1 MATAPP
7 DVLVILVDDMGF
19 GASSAF
25 GGPCSMPTAEQ
36 LAARGLSFTR
46 FHSTGVCSPTRQSL
60 LTGRNHHAVNMGT
73 ITDRATPVRG
83 YTSVRP
89 ADCAPLA
96 AVLSDAGY
104 RTAAFGK
111 WHQLPEWMHAPEAA
125 SQRSWPTGEGFDEFY
140 GFIGADSDHYSP
152 TLFHGT
158 QPVDP
163 PDDPHYHL
171 STDLVDRTADWFLR
185 QGSLDPDA
193 PRFAYL
199 SFGATHA
206 PHHAPPD
213 SLERYRGRFDDGW
226 DAHRQ
231 ATLERQKSLG
241 VIPEYAEL
249 TKRPEEIP
257 AWDDLTPTERR
268 VAARLMEA
276 YAAFAEHTDHE
287 VGRLLDRLEAAGQLD
302 GTLVMYILGDNG
314 AAQGGGHLGTTNEN
328 AALNGIHL
336 SADDMVD
343 RLDEIGSAKT
353 YSEYPVGWAHAMNT
367 PFQWTKIIASH
378 LGGTRQG
385 LIVRWPVGIANGG
398 ELRHQWHHV
407 VDVAP
412 TILELAGVTPPVEFR
427 GVTQRPLDGRSMAPS
442 MAPDASEPLRPPQYF
457 EVHGNR
463 AVWFNGWWACAKHA
477 VPWVPE
483 KPSPFES
490 DRWELYAPD
499 DWSQAR
505 DLAQAHPEVL
515 DQLKQLFEIEADR
528 NHVKPLDDRRLERFL
543 PSLAGR
549 PTRFDGRVVRLD
561 PSIDWLGEG
570 AAPDVKNRSHRVIVE
585 LDLTAQDEP
594 AEGVIIAQ
602 GGRFG
607 GWSLYLIA
615 GRPTYCYNFLDLR
628 RHVVRGDRALP
639 AGKSQVT
646 IDFRSDGPGLG
657 RGGEVRLLLD
667 DREIG
672 RTAIPQTVPY
682 RFSLSEG
689 MTLRRDRGSA
699 VSEDYQAPFPLRS
712 AVLGSV
718 TFELG
723 DATPA
728 PPEASR
734 LAAETE

>member
-1 MATAPP
+1 MANSRP
-7 DVLVILVDDMGF
+7 DVLIILVDDMGF

-25 GGPCSMPTAEQ
+25 GGPCQMPTAER
-36 LAARGLSFTR
+36 LAGDGLRFTR

-60 LTGRNHHAVNMGT
+60 LTGRNHHAANMGT

-96 AVLSDAGY
+96 AVLGESGY

-111 WHQLPEWMHAPEAA
+111 WHQLPEWMHAPESA
-125 SQRSWPTGEGFDEFY
+125 SLRSWPTGEGFDEFY
-140 GFIGADSDHYSP
+140 GFIGADSDHYAP

-158 QPVDP
+158 QPADP
-163 PDDPHYHL
+163 PDDPDFHL
-171 STDLVDRTADWFLR
+171 TTHLVDRTGDWFLR
-185 QGSLDPDA
+185 QGSLDPEA

-206 PHHAPPD
+206 PHHAP
-213 SLERYRGRFDDGW
+213 SAFMERYRGRFDDGW
-226 DAHRQ
+226 DEHRE
-231 ATLERQKSLG
+231 ATLARQKALG
-241 VIPEYAEL
+241 VVPQDAQL
-249 TKRPEEIP
+249 TARPAEIP
-257 AWDDLTPTERR
+257 AWNDLTRTEQR
-268 VAARLMEA
+268 VASRLMEA

-287 VGRLLDRLEAAGQLD
+287 VGRLLDRLDAAGQLD
-302 GTLVMYILGDNG
+302 NTLVLYILGDNG
-314 AAQGGGHLGTTNEN
+314 AAQGGGRLGTTNEN
-328 AALNGIHL
+328 AALNGIQL
-336 SADDMVD
+336 SAEDMLE
-343 RLDEIGSAKT
+343 RLDEIGSAAT

-385 LIVRWPVGIANGG
+385 LVAHWPAGIAHGG

-412 TILELAGVTPPVEFR
+412 TILDLAGVTPPGEFR
-427 GVTQRPLDGRSMAPS
+427 GVAQRPLDGRSMAPS
-442 MAPDASEPLRPPQYF
+442 MAPDPVEALRPPQYF

-463 AVWFNGWWACAKHA
+463 ALWFDGWWACAKHA

-483 KPSPFES
+483 ERTTFES

-505 DLAQAHPEVL
+505 DLAEDHPEL
-515 DQLKQLFEIEADR
+515 LGQMKQLFEIEAQR
-528 NHVKPLDDRRLERFL
+528 NHVHPLDSRRLERFL

-549 PTRFDGRVVRLD
+549 PTRFDGKVVHLD

-570 AAPDVKNRSHRVIVE
+570 AAPDIKNRSHRLIVDLDLRMDNGTPGGVIVS
-585 LDLTAQDEP
+585 
-594 AEGVIIAQ
+594 Q

-607 GWSLYLIA
+607 GWSLYLID
-615 GRPTYCYNFLDLR
+615 GRPTYCYNYLDLQ
-628 RHVVRGDRALP
+628 RHVVRGDRELP
-639 AGKSQVT
+639 VGSSRVIVEFASE
-646 IDFRSDGPGLG
+646 GPGLG
-657 RGGEVRLLLD
+657 RGGEIRLLLD
-667 DREIG
+667 DSEIG
-672 RTAIPQTVPY
+672 RASVPQTVPY

-699 VSEDYQAPFPLRS
+699 VSEDYRAPFPLVS
-712 AVLGSV
+712 AVLRSV
-718 TFELG
+718 TFELE

-728 PPEASR
+728 PAEATR

>member
-1 MATAPP
+1 MATSPP
-7 DVLVILVDDMGF
+7 DVLIILVDDMGF

-25 GGPCSMPTAEQ
+25 GGPCHMPTAER
-36 LAARGLSFTR
+36 LAGTGLRFTR

-60 LTGRNHHAVNMGT
+60 LTGRNHHAANMGT

-89 ADCAPLA
+89 VDCAPLA

-111 WHQLPEWMHAPEAA
+111 WHQLPEWMHAPEAT
-125 SQRSWPTGEGFDEFY
+125 SLRSWPTGEGFDEFY

-163 PDDPHYHL
+163 PDDPEYHL

-185 QGSLDPDA
+185 QGSVDPEA
-193 PRFAYL
+193 PRLVYL

-206 PHHAPPD
+206 PHHAPPAF
-213 SLERYRGRFDDGW
+213 LERCQGRFDDGW
-226 DAHRQ
+226 DVHRR
-231 ATLERQKSLG
+231 ATLARQKSLG
-241 VIPEYAEL
+241 VVPQDAQL
-249 TKRPEEIP
+249 TPRPAEIP
-257 AWDDLTPTERR
+257 AWDDLTITEQR

-302 GTLVMYILGDNG
+302 NTLVLYILGDNG
-314 AAQGGGHLGTTNEN
+314 AAQGGGRLGTTNEN
-328 AALNGIHL
+328 AALNGIQL
-336 SADDMVD
+336 SAEEMLAS
-343 RLDEIGSAKT
+343 LDEIGSAAT

-385 LIVRWPVGIANGG
+385 LVARWPAGIDNGG

-427 GVTQRPLDGRSMAPS
+427 GAAQRPLDGRSMVPS
-442 MAPDASEPLRPPQYF
+442 MAPDPTESLRPPQYF

-463 AVWFNGWWACAKHA
+463 AVWFNGWWACAKHS

-483 KPSPFES
+483 EPTTFED

-505 DLAQAHPEVL
+505 DLAAEHPEVL
-515 DQLKQLFEIEADR
+515 DQMKQLFELEAQR
-528 NHVKPLDDRRLERFL
+528 NHVHPLDSRRLERFL
-543 PSLAGR
+543 PSVAGR
-549 PTRFDGRVVRLD
+549 PTRFAGDVVRLD

-570 AAPDVKNRSHRVIVE
+570 AAPDIKNRSHRVIVDIE
-585 LDLTAQDEP
+585 RRAANEIP
-594 AEGVIIAQ
+594 EGVLVAQ

-607 GWSLYLIA
+607 GWSLYLID
-615 GRPTYCYNFLDLR
+615 GRPTYCYNYLDLQR
-628 RHVVRGDRALP
+628 YVVGGERCLP
-639 AGKSQVT
+639 EGSSRVVV
-646 IDFRSDGPGLG
+646 DFASDGPGLG
-657 RGGEVRLLLD
+657 RGGEVRLFLD
-667 DREIG
+667 DLEIG
-672 RTAIPQTVPY
+672 SIAIPKTVPY

-689 MTLRRDRGSA
+689 MTFRQDRGSP
-699 VSEDYQAPFPLRS
+699 VSEDYRAPFRLKS
-712 AVLGSV
+712 AVLRSM
-718 TFELG
+718 TFELQ

-728 PPEASR
+728 PGEASR
-734 LAAETE
+734 LTAQTE

>member
-1 MATAPP
+1 MATRPP

-25 GGPCSMPTAEQ
+25 GGPCDMPVAER
-36 LAARGLSFTR
+36 LAGGGLTFTR

-89 ADCAPLA
+89 LDCAPLA
-96 AVLSDAGY
+96 AILSDAGY

-111 WHQLPEWMHAPEAA
+111 WHQLPEWMHAPESA
-125 SQRSWPTGEGFDEFY
+125 SLRSWPTGEGFDEFY
-140 GFIGADSDHYSP
+140 GFIGADCDHYSP

-163 PDDPHYHL
+163 PDDPDYHL

-206 PHHAPPD
+206 PHHAPPAFQ
-213 SLERYRGRFDDGW
+213 ERYRGRFDEGW
-226 DAHRQ
+226 DAHRE
-231 ATLERQKSLG
+231 ATLERQKALG
-241 VIPEYAEL
+241 VIPDDAEL
-249 TKRPEEIP
+249 TPRPMEIP
-257 AWDDLTPTERR
+257 AWTDLTPPEQR
-268 VAARLMEA
+268 VASRLMEA

-287 VGRLLDRLEAAGQLD
+287 VGRLLDRLEAAGQLED
-302 GTLVMYILGDNG
+302 TLVLYILGDNG
-314 AAQGGGHLGTTNEN
+314 AAQGGGRLGTTNEN

-336 SADDMVD
+336 SVEDMLE
-343 RLDEIGSAKT
+343 RLEDIGSAGT
-353 YSEYPVGWAHAMNT
+353 YCEYPVGWAHAMNT

-385 LIVRWPVGIANGG
+385 LVIHWPAGIATGG

-407 VDVAP
+407 VDVMP
-412 TILELAGVTPPVEFR
+412 TILEFAGVTPPVEFR
-427 GVTQRPLDGRSMAPS
+427 GTAQRPVDGRSMAPS
-442 MAPDASEPLRPPQYF
+442 MGDEAHEHVRPPQYF

-463 AVWFNGWWACAKHA
+463 AVWFNGWWACAKHD
-477 VPWVPE
+477 VPWI
-483 KPSPFES
+483 PSEPTPFED
-490 DRWELYAPD
+490 DRWELYAPA

-505 DLAQAHPEVL
+505 DLAKLFPEVL
-515 DQLKQLFEIEADR
+515 DQMKQLFEVEAQR
-528 NHVKPLDDRRLERFL
+528 NHVYPLDSRRLERFL
-543 PSLAGR
+543 PALAGR
-549 PTRFDGRVVRLD
+549 PTRFEGNVVQLD

-570 AAPDVKNRSHRVIVE
+570 AAPDVKNRSHRLIV
-585 LDLTAQDEP
+585 DLEVP
-594 AEGVIIAQ
+594 AGNRVPNGVVVAQ

-607 GWSLYLIA
+607 GWSLYLME
-615 GRPTYCYNFLDLR
+615 GRPTYCYNYLDLR
-628 RHVVRGDRALP
+628 RHVVRSDHALRE
-639 AGKSQVT
+639 GLSRVT
-646 IDFRSDGPGLG
+646 VDCTTDGTGLG
-657 RGGEVRLLLD
+657 RPAEVRLLID
-667 DREIG
+667 DVEVG
-672 RTAIPQTVPY
+672 RTAIPHTVPY

-699 VSEDYQAPFPLRS
+699 VSQDYRSPFPLAS
-712 AVLGSV
+712 ATLRSV
-718 TFELG
+718 TFDL
-723 DATPA
+723 DPATPLPA
-728 PPEASR
+728 EASR
-734 LAAETE
+734 LATETE

>member
-1 MATAPP
+1 MESSALGLRIRRAPGRTYTFVSSAATQRVDLAFVGDPTLSTPRRRVTHPSRRRSMATAPP

-213 SLERYRGRFDDGW
+213 FLERYRGRFDDGW

-257 AWDDLTPTERR
+257 AW
-268 VAARLMEA
+268 
-276 YAAFAEHTDHE
+276 
-287 VGRLLDRLEAAGQLD
+287 
-302 GTLVMYILGDNG
+302 
-314 AAQGGGHLGTTNEN
+314 
-328 AALNGIHL
+328 
-336 SADDMVD
+336 
-343 RLDEIGSAKT
+343 
-353 YSEYPVGWAHAMNT
+353 
-367 PFQWTKIIASH
+367 
-378 LGGTRQG
+378 
-385 LIVRWPVGIANGG
+385 
-398 ELRHQWHHV
+398 

-594 AEGVIIAQ
+594 AEGVIIAP
-602 GGRFG
+602 GGRF
-607 GWSLYLIA
+607 
-615 GRPTYCYNFLDLR
+615 
-628 RHVVRGDRALP
+628 
-639 AGKSQVT
+639 
-646 IDFRSDGPGLG
+646 
-657 RGGEVRLLLD
+657 
-667 DREIG
+667 
-672 RTAIPQTVPY
+672 
-682 RFSLSEG
+682 
-689 MTLRRDRGSA
+689 
-699 VSEDYQAPFPLRS
+699 
-712 AVLGSV
+712 
-718 TFELG
+718 
-723 DATPA
+723 
-728 PPEASR
+728 
-734 LAAETE
+734 

>member
-1 MATAPP
+1 MATSPP

-25 GGPCSMPTAEQ
+25 GGPCNMPTAER
-36 LAARGLSFTR
+36 LAERGLSFTR

-111 WHQLPEWMHAPEAA
+111 WHQLPEWMHAPESA
-125 SQRSWPTGEGFDEFY
+125 SLRSWPTGEGFDEFY

-185 QGSLDPDA
+185 QGSLDSDA

-213 SLERYRGRFDDGW
+213 FLERYRGRFDDGW

-241 VIPEYAEL
+241 VIPEDAEL
-249 TKRPEEIP
+249 TKRPAEIP
-257 AWDDLTPTERR
+257 AWDEMTPTERR
-268 VAARLMEA
+268 VASRLMEA
-276 YAAFAEHTDHE
+276 YAAFADHTDHE

-302 GTLVMYILGDNG
+302 NTLVLYILGDNG
-314 AAQGGGHLGTTNEN
+314 AAQGGGRLGATNEN

-343 RLDEIGSAKT
+343 RLDDIGSAKT

-385 LIVRWPVGIANGG
+385 LIVRWPAGIANGG
-398 ELRHQWHHV
+398 QLRHHWHHV

-412 TILELAGVTPPVEFR
+412 TILELAGVTPPLEFR
-427 GVTQRPLDGRSMAPS
+427 GVAQRPLDGRSMMPS

-463 AVWFNGWWACAKHA
+463 AVWFNGWWACAKHS
-477 VPWVPE
+477 VPWVPDE
-483 KPSPFES
+483 PTTFEN
-490 DRWELYAPD
+490 DPWELYAPD

-505 DLAQAHPEVL
+505 DLAEAHPDVL
-515 DQLKQLFEIEADR
+515 DQMKQLFEVEAER
-528 NHVKPLDDRRLERFL
+528 NHVYPLDSRRLERFL

-549 PTRFDGRVVRLD
+549 PTRFEGDVVHLD

-570 AAPDVKNRSHRVIVE
+570 SAPDVKNRSHRLIVE
-585 LDLTAQDEP
+585 LEMPTGHGIP
-594 AEGVIIAQ
+594 EGVVVAQ

-607 GWSLYLIA
+607 GWSLYLIQ
-615 GRPTYCYNFLDLR
+615 GRPIYCYNYLDLR
-628 RHVVRGDRALP
+628 RHVVRGDRELP
-639 AGKSQVT
+639 GGRSRVT
-646 IDFRSDGPGLG
+646 VDFRSDGPGLG

-667 DREIG
+667 DEEIG
-672 RTAIPQTVPY
+672 RTTIPQTVPY

-699 VSEDYQAPFPLRS
+699 VSEDYRAPFPLAS
-712 AVLGSV
+712 AVLRSV
-718 TFELG
+718 TFELD
-723 DATPA
+723 DATRPPA
-728 PPEASR
+728 EASR
-734 LAAETE
+734 LASETE